1 VKLTRRQK
9 GLLGQAIDLYREVC
23 RPFHYSEVARKL
35 GLSSSTAYDMLRL
48 LEQKGLVQSEYT
60 LKEAAGPGRSS
71 LRFSPTA
78 KAMELFHRLA
88 GDTVEQEEWEEVKAR
103 ILAALRRGQAADHS
117 SLLKDL
123 LSRIP
128 EARSPLAFCAE
139 VITALLLS
147 LREAKY
153 KFGEHNPLAMLL
165 TTPLSRLGMGML
177 AGMAIGLVFADR
189 MCRQLFGNL
198 SEYTVRYETSLQ
210 ELPPEKLET
219 LQEFTQ
225 EVMAALAFGGK

>member
-1 VKLTRRQK
+1 MS
-9 GLLGQAIDLYREVC
+9 QAIELYREVG
-23 RPFHYSEVARKL
+23 RPFHYSEVARRL
-35 GLSSSTAYDMLRL
+35 GLSSFTAYDMLRL
-48 LEQKGLVQSEYT
+48 LEQKGLVCSEYT

-71 LRFSPTA
+71 IRFSPTA
-78 KAMELFHRLA
+78 KAMELFHRLGGEA
-88 GDTVEQEEWEEVKAR
+88 VEQEEWEEVKAQ
-103 ILAALRRGQAADHS
+103 ILAALRRGQADDYS

-139 VITALLLS
+139 VITALLLG
-147 LREAKY
+147 LREAKH

-165 TTPLSRLGMGML
+165 NTPLSRLGMGML
-177 AGMAIGLVFADR
+177 AGMAMGLVFADR

-198 SEYTVRYETSLQ
+198 SEYTARYETSLR

-219 LQEFTQ
+219 LQEFTR
-225 EVMAALAFGGK
+225 EVMAALALGGK